1 MGTLINFFYLSKI
14 GTLDSD
20 LKSKKTKCELLQPTC
35 NKFSLKNAYYN
46 SISDKHKVGMSKTSE
61 LTPDEWNTITEDL
74 LKLSDS
80 VESSKQKQ
88 TKL

>member
-1 MGTLINFFYLSKI
+1 
-14 GTLDSD
+14 
-20 LKSKKTKCELLQPTC
+20 
-35 NKFSLKNAYYN
+35 
-46 SISDKHKVGMSKTSE
+46 MSKTSE